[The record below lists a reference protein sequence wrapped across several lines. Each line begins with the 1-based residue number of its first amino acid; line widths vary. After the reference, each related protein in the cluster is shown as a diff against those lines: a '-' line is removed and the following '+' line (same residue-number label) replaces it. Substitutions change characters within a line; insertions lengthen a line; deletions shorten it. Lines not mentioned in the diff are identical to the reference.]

1 MGYRFWPWE
10 TMPRCGMPCVVGYP
24 NVGIPCRKGSSLWP
38 YRAAGDTVSLR
49 RPSEVLASVK
59 RCAGLTVRW
68 RSGVPAHRVHRAR
81 LGAALRGLAPLPPGA
96 QPLPCCNTPCCNAAH
111 PVATSRAILQ
121 HSARSC
127 NILRVRAFVGY
138 ACAHP
143 AAQHATCRAAHDMG
157 RRGASHPLYVPHGIP
172 RRRGIP
178 CRMGY
183 RAAWDTAPHGV
194 SVDQCGAGARRGV
207 ARYLSRRAGGRA
219 ARGGGV
225 APHTSTRTS
234 PATPRRLVVSRLAAL
249 PLSRSPA

>member
-1 MGYRFWPWE
+1 MW
-10 TMPRCGMPCVVGYP
+10 GMPCVVGYP
-24 NVGIPCRKGSSLWP
+24 NLGIPCRKGSSLWP

-49 RPSEVLASVK
+49 RPSDVLASVD

-81 LGAALRGLAPLPPGA
+81 LGAALRGLAPLPGA

-111 PVATSRAILQ
+111 PVATFCAILQ

-157 RRGASHPLYVPHGIP
+157 RRAAPHPLYVPRGIP
-172 RRRGIP
+172 R
-178 CRMGY
+178 RMGY
-183 RAAWDTAPHGV
+183 RAAWGV
-194 SVDQCGAGARRGV
+194 GRPMWRRCETRGGAVSFAARRR
-207 ARYLSRRAGGRA
+207 ACCAWRRG
-219 ARGGGV
+219 
-225 APHTSTRTS
+225 S
-234 PATPRRLVVSRLAAL
+234 PAHPHAHQPRHTTLVSLSPAQRLSRLAAL
-249 PLSRSPA
+249 PLSRSSA

>member
-1 MGYRFWPWE
+1 LPQGILA
-10 TMPRCGMPCVVGYP
+10 VA
-24 NVGIPCRKGSSLWP
+24 IPCGRGNRVIAP
-38 YRAAGDTVSLR
+38 TLR
-49 RPSEVLASVK
+49 LTSVQ

-111 PVATSRAILQ
+111 PVATFCAILQ

-143 AAQHATCRAAHDMG
+143 AAQHATCCAAHDMG
-157 RRGASHPLYVPHGIP
+157 RRGASHPLYVPAWDTAPH
-172 RRRGIP
+172 GIP

-183 RAAWDTAPHGV
+183 RAAVGYRAAWGV
-194 SVDQCGAGARRGV
+194 GRPMWRRCETRGGAVSFAARRR
-207 ARYLSRRAGGRA
+207 ACCAWRRG
-219 ARGGGV
+219 
-225 APHTSTRTS
+225 S
-234 PATPRRLVVSRLAAL
+234 PAHQHAHQPRHTPSSRCL
-249 PLSRSPA
+249 PLSRSPAQPLSCLAPVPLSPLSRLARSPA